1 MDSSK
6 LAFKFFADDSST
18 LSPEELMP
26 VFHGWIQNQVVQHHQ
41 LIDVA
46 DYKHVINGPGVMLI
60 AHEGQFGYDMGEGTP
75 GLLYSRMRPLEG
87 SFESRLSATA
97 SVALAACTRLEQT
110 LPGKI
115 AFRSDRV
122 LFRINDRLAAPST
135 PATFQELLPQVQS
148 FFTKLL
154 GAAVQIEHRADVE
167 RPFEV
172 VIRTR
177 ANKPVGML
185 LQEGLAT
192 S

>member
-18 LSPEELMP
+18 LLPEELIP
-26 VFHGWIQNQVVQHHQ
+26 VFHTWIQNQVVPGHQ

-60 AHEGQFGYDMGEGTP
+60 AHEGQFGYDLGEGKP
-75 GLLYSRMRPLEG
+75 GLLYSRMRPLDG
-87 SFESRLSATA
+87 SFESRLSDAA
-97 SVALAACTRLEQT
+97 AVALTGCVRLEQA

-115 AFRSDRV
+115 RFRSDRV
-122 LFRINDRLAAPST
+122 LFRINDRLAAPNN
-135 PATFQELLPQVQS
+135 PATFQGLQPQLHS

-154 GAAVQIEHRADVE
+154 GGDVQIEYRHDAD

-172 VIRTR
+172 VIHTQADKR
-177 ANKPVGML
+177 VGMV
-185 LQEGLAT
+185 LQAV